1 MCMLWL
7 QNRSVMSRE
16 GPRSL
21 EEDEQT
27 APESLG
33 VVGGLRQN
41 LIDQIIRTCVL
52 EMRLPKNS
60 KVVTSKEQPR

>member
-7 QNRSVMSRE
+7 QNRSVMSQE

-33 VVGGLRQN
+33 VVGGLRQKPH
-41 LIDQIIRTCVL
+41 R
-52 EMRLPKNS
+52 PKHKDLCFGNEVAQELKS
-60 KVVTSKEQPR
+60 CHQ